1 MPQINVHFQPEYAG
15 VEFVVLE
22 AESVGCEEEGVA
34 SVAIR
39 VKGLITFFP
48 WLPHPINHAEIC
60 LLHLLF
66 RFVLIKLG
74 LLEFFIILIF
84 LRFIFLT
91 LLFFQ
96 KVLLLFLD
104 ELGVFELVSEEYF
117 WGPHV
122 VFIFCVDLVF
132 LDPFIFSH
140 FCLTF
145 RFYRNVFLFFKF
157 VIIIKVFFFWLEFCA
172 KLQSLYSSDF
182 LLFGQVFNFFMD
194 KELECLLAWS
204 LLTFCRSFV
213 LHFSGVLFDWWVL
226 VFLPIICFMG

>member
-1 MPQINVHFQPEYAG
+1 MPQINIHFQPEYAG
-15 VEFVVLE
+15 VKFVVLE
-22 AESVGCEEEGVA
+22 AESIGCEEKGIA

-39 VKGLITFFP
+39 VKRLLPFFP
-48 WLPHPINHAEIC
+48 WLPHPIDHAEIR

-66 RFVLIKLG
+66 RFVLIELR
-74 LLEFFIILIF
+74 LLKFFLIF
-84 LRFIFLT
+84 LIFIFLT

-132 LDPFIFSH
+132 FDPFFFSE

-145 RFYRNVFLFFKF
+145 RFYRNVFLF
-157 VIIIKVFFFWLEFCA
+157 
-172 KLQSLYSSDF
+172 SNSS
-182 LLFGQVFNFFMD
+182 
-194 KELECLLAWS
+194 S
-204 LLTFCRSFV
+204 S
-213 LHFSGVLFDWWVL
+213 
-226 VFLPIICFMG
+226 